1 MSQVARNLLKR
12 EGSHTVDE
20 HGTTVLSD
28 DESLQVLR
36 HGKSSQPLAQ
46 STLAECALPTLT
58 IPSAFAVK
66 SLRHALCKTGA
77 NVSMVESANQQP
89 LMILL
94 SLADMHNLAFLGMI
108 VVLLGF
114 TSQWLAEMS
123 QNTLQE
129 IW

>member
-1 MSQVARNLLKR
+1 MGRVLK
-12 EGSHTVDE
+12 
-20 HGTTVLSD
+20 
-28 DESLQVLR
+28 
-36 HGKSSQPLAQ
+36 SQPLAQ
-46 STLAECALPTLT
+46 STLQASAQTAQCALPT

-66 SLRHALCKTGA
+66 LLRHHLCKIGA